1 MYSNTDDGEETKN
14 PEIQKKR
21 KKEKNET
28 YVALTFF
35 IPEVWYICKIQ
46 YNKLK

>member
-21 KKEKNET
+21 KKET

>member
-1 MYSNTDDGEETKN
+1 MYSNADDGEKTKN

-21 KKEKNET
+21 KKKKQT

>member
-14 PEIQKKR
+14 PEIQKKEE
-21 KKEKNET
+21 KKET